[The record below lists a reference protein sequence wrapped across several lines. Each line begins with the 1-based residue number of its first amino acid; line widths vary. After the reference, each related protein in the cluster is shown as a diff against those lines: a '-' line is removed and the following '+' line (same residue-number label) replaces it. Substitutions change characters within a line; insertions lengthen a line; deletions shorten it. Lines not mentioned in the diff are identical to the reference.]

1 MKLLWRKT
9 TTKVFG
15 DAHSKNEDVFLPHS
29 SRKEDINRFVMCDGA
44 TSSYASCAWAEILA
58 SEFVSSTEMSVR
70 DRVYAAAK
78 QYEAKYPISSL
89 AGMNHSEIEAF
100 KRGSSAT
107 LLLLEQTSSESS
119 RIHVKAVGDTCV
131 FVLDGKGQVL
141 KSFPL
146 EAAEQFST
154 SAHLV
159 TVTFEGLKQL
169 FDEQTKDYYWKE
181 TDIDLSEQPDS
192 LLLCATDAVSQW
204 IMARRDR
211 PAEIKR
217 LLKAVKRPGRD
228 KFVRFIEHERKAGA
242 MQTDDSTVAVI
253 RP

>member
-1 MKLLWRKT
+1 MNLLWRKT

-15 DAHSKNEDVFLPHS
+15 DAHTKNEDVFLPHC
-29 SRKEDINRFVMCDGA
+29 SRKEAINRFVMCDGA
-44 TSSYASCAWAEILA
+44 TSSYASRAWAAVLA
-58 SEFVSSTEMSVR
+58 SEFVLAGEMSVR

-78 QYEAKYPISSL
+78 QYEAKYPVSSL

-107 LLLLEQTSSESS
+107 LLLLEQTSSEPL

-131 FVLDGKGQVL
+131 FVLDVKGRVTR
-141 KSFPL
+141 SFPL
-146 EAAEQFST
+146 EATEQFST
-154 SAHLV
+154 SAYLV

-181 TDIDLSEQPDS
+181 TDIDLSDQPDS

-211 PAEIKR
+211 PDEIRR

-228 KFVRFIEHERKAGA
+228 KFARFIEHERKAGA
-242 MQTDDSTVAVI
+242 MPTDDSTVAII